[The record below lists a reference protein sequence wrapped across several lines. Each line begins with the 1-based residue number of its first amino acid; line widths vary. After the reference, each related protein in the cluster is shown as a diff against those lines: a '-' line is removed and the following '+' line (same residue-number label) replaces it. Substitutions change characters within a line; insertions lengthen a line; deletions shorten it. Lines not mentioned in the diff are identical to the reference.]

1 VNVAG
6 RAEITRGV
14 GAAIAIALA
23 AWLCLALIPVSA
35 DAGKGKKVRLM
46 APLKG
51 KHTIPGPGDPDGSG
65 KLKLTIHQKGKRKGK
80 VCYELNVHGLGGVR
94 EAKIRRGDKDETGP
108 SLLRLFN
115 VSEPVTGEGTTTGC
129 VKARPKVRRELK
141 RRTPALYAEVENAG
155 YPQGALRGQLRKLG
169 G

>member
-1 VNVAG
+1 VDVG
-6 RAEITRGV
+6 RRARITWHV
-14 GAAIAIALA
+14 TLAAAIAAALS
-23 AWLCLALIPVSA
+23 LALIAPAA
-35 DAGKGKKVRLM
+35 DAGKKKVRMM

-80 VCYELNVHGLGGVR
+80 VCYELSVHGLGGVR

-108 SLLRLFN
+108 SLLRLFK